1 MVIRRM
7 FTGLMAAV
15 LLLAAGAASSKA
27 MTLAAK
33 KGFVLKVG
41 LIYPFTGDLSTFG
54 PSLDKGSVLG
64 AKLLNAALKKD
75 HISNVSIKIVG
86 SEDDQTAAAAGVEA
100 AKKLVNV
107 DHAQM
112 LIATMAS
119 GVTIAIAQS
128 VSIPNNVLQITPTA
142 SDPAITTLPGKNG
155 LLWRIYPS
163 DALQGAALAV
173 AMGKAFG
180 KHATINVGARNDAYG
195 TALSQIF
202 EKTWKK
208 NGGKIGNVVIYNP
221 DEASFDADAQKLAA
235 GNPAG
240 WMIADFPPTF
250 EKMGPALVRAG
261 GWSPSKTF
269 MTEAMDNNDEL
280 NKIGSPATEGLRGTA
295 GSAPSGKLQTA
306 FEALYKKTYPT
317 QSFTGFEG
325 TGFDAMVLG
334 GLGAIA
340 ADSSNPGAIKKHLRA
355 VSGPPGQKY
364 TWQQLPQAI
373 AALWAGKKIHYIGAW
388 GDISWDSHGDPGSA
402 IYVVWQHKGTQTTN
416 IGRFTFHS
424 H

>member
-1 MVIRRM
+1 MFIRRM
-7 FTGLMAAV
+7 LTGLALTA
-15 LLLAAGAASSKA
+15 LLATAGGVGSKA
-27 MTLAAK
+27 STLAAK
-33 KGFVLKVG
+33 KGFVLRVG

-64 AKLLNAALKKD
+64 AKLLNSALKKD
-75 HISNVSIKIVG
+75 HIKGVSIKIVG
-86 SEDDQTAAAAGVEA
+86 SEDDQTQAAAGVEA

-112 LIATMAS
+112 LIATMSS
-119 GVTIAIAQS
+119 GVTIAIAES
-128 VSIPNNVLQITPTA
+128 VSIPNKVLQITPTA
-142 SDPAITTLPGKNG
+142 SDPAITNLSGKNG

-173 AMGKAFG
+173 AMAKAFG

-195 TALSQIF
+195 TALSQVF

-221 DEASFDADAQKLAA
+221 NQASFDADAQQLAA

-240 WMIADFPPTF
+240 WMIADFGPTF

-261 GWSPSKTF
+261 GWSPAKTF
-269 MTEAMDNNDEL
+269 MTEALDNNDEL
-280 NKIGSPATEGLRGTA
+280 NKIGAPATEGLRGTA
-295 GSAPSGKLQTA
+295 GSAASGASQKA
-306 FEALYKKTYPT
+306 FAALYKKTYPT
-317 QSFTGFEG
+317 LAFTRFEG

-334 GLGAIA
+334 GLAAIA
-340 ADSSNPGAIKKHLRA
+340 ADSSNPSLIKKHLRA
-355 VSGPPGQKY
+355 VSGPPGQKFG
-364 TWQQLPQAI
+364 WQQLPQAI
-373 AALWAGKKIHYIGAW
+373 VALWNGRAIHYVGAW

-402 IYVVWQHKGTQTTN
+402 IYVVWQHKSGATN
-416 IGRFTFHS
+416 NIYKINFHS
-424 H
+424 K

>member
-1 MVIRRM
+1 MFVRRM
-7 FTGLMAAV
+7 STLVCVAA
-15 LLLAAGAASSKA
+15 LLVTAGGAATKA
-27 MTLAAK
+27 STLSAH
-33 KGFVLKVG
+33 KGFVLRVG

-54 PSLDKGSVLG
+54 PSLDKGSILG
-64 AKLLNAALKKD
+64 AKLLNTALKKD
-75 HISNVSIKIVG
+75 HINNVSFKIVG
-86 SEDDQTAAAAGVEA
+86 SEDDQTQAAAGVEA

-112 LIATMAS
+112 LIATMSS
-119 GVTIAIAQS
+119 GITIAIAQS

-142 SDPAITTLPGKNG
+142 SDPAITNLSGKNG

-163 DALQGAALAV
+163 DALQGAALAAV
-173 AMGKAFG
+173 MGKAFG

-195 TALSQIF
+195 TALSQVF
-202 EKTWKK
+202 EKAWKK
-208 NGGKIGNVVIYNP
+208 GGGKVGNVVIYNP

-240 WMIADFPPTF
+240 WMIADFGPTF

-261 GWSPSKTF
+261 GWSPAKTF

-280 NKIGSPATEGLRGTA
+280 NKIGAPATEGLRGTA
-295 GSAPSGKLQTA
+295 GSAPSGSLQNA
-306 FEALYKKTYPT
+306 FETLYKKTYPT
-317 QSFTGFEG
+317 QAFTGFEG

-340 ADSSNPGAIKKHLRA
+340 ADSSNPSAIKKHLRA
-355 VSGPPGQKY
+355 VSGPPGQKF

-373 AALWAGKKIHYIGAW
+373 AALWAGKAIHYIGAW

-402 IYVVWQHKGTQTTN
+402 IYVVWQHKGGQTSN
-416 IGRFTFHS
+416 ISKINFHS
-424 H
+424 K